1 MQEIKFVLFLHARM
15 QKRVQGV
22 KKIKKQENNAVTQG
36 EAEDIFMLICMSPE
50 LGKTRG
56 GEGGQWVKEK

>member
-15 QKRVQGV
+15 QKRVHGV
-22 KKIKKQENNAVTQG
+22 KNKKQENNAVTQG

-50 LGKTRG
+50 LGKKKGEERG
-56 GEGGQWVKEK
+56 ASG

>member
-1 MQEIKFVLFLHARM
+1 MYAETCP
-15 QKRVQGV
+15 GC
-22 KKIKKQENNAVTQG
+22 KKNKKQENNAVTQG